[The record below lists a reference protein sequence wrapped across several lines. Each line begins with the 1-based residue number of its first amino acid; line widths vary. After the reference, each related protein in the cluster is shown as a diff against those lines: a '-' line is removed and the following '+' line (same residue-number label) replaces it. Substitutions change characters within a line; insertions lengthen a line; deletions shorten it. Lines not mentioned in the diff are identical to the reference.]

1 MEEYKKFT
9 DQELVKAVELMICKD
24 DLKIRQAAEA
34 LLSVFDYTAD
44 EIQDQLRS
52 GEYLN
57 ATEPLMLAM

>member
-1 MEEYKKFT
+1 MEEYSNFT
-9 DQELVKAVELMICKD
+9 DEELVKAVELMICKD

-44 EIQDQLRS
+44 EIRDHLKS

-57 ATEPLMLAM
+57 ATEPLRLAI

>member
-44 EIQDQLRS
+44 EIQDQLKS

-57 ATEPLMLAM
+57 ATEPLMLAI

>member
-9 DQELVKAVELMICKD
+9 NEEIIKAVELMICKD
-24 DLKIRQAAEA
+24 DLKIREAAEA

-44 EIQDQLRS
+44 EIKCQLKS

-57 ATEPLMLAM
+57 ATEPLRLAI

>member
-34 LLSVFDYTAD
+34 LLSVFDYTAA
-44 EIQDQLRS
+44 EIQDQLES

-57 ATEPLMLAM
+57 STEPLMLAI